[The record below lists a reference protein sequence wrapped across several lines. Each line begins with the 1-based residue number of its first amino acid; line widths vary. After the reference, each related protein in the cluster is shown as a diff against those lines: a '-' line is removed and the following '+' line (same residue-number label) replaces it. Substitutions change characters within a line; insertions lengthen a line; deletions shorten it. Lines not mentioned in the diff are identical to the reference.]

1 MIKRVIASFI
11 AICILLSSY
20 TVMVFADQKDV
31 TTIDMQMQPLRDKL
45 AAMTEKDKTD
55 AVGKFKD
62 VSGHWG
68 KEYIAKLSYLRIV
81 NGCGND
87 MFLPNGNVTIAQ
99 FIIMTTRAL
108 GYSFEST
115 AKNYADPYIKQAKAD
130 GIIREGQY
138 SNYDKAITR
147 EQMAEML
154 FNADMLKTAQP
165 DQTLYKLV
173 ANRIAD
179 YPKISDMRKQIV
191 VNDYILGLLAGSSQ
205 KFYFNPQS
213 NLTRAEACVVIIRLL
228 DDKSREV
235 FPVSTDDTI
244 TLPTAGGKT
253 VTVYPPSRPEVIKTA
268 NFLVNNKSK
277 STGYIYYG
285 YNSQTSQ
292 IGFDFFESE
301 EKANNGTPFD
311 INMGLDI
318 QTVDSENAM
327 KYPYNIY
334 IYDAEKVKTLHRDLL
349 VTLFQY
355 WFGNDSKKAIE
366 QLDYYLSISNNNSLE
381 LKKVFKFNNREV
393 HFNKYAND
401 TGFGIG
407 ISSEL

>member
-1 MIKRVIASFI
+1 MIKRVIASLI
-11 AICILLSSY
+11 AICLLLPSY
-20 TVMVFADQKDV
+20 AVMVFADQKDV
-31 TTIDMQMQPLRDKL
+31 TTIDMQMQPLRDRL
-45 AAMTEKDKTD
+45 AAMSEKDKTD
-55 AVGKFKD
+55 AAGKFKD
-62 VSGHWG
+62 VSNHWG

-115 AKNYADPYIKQAKAD
+115 GKNYADPYIKQAKAD

-138 SNYDKAITR
+138 NNYDKAITR

-179 YPKISDMRKQIV
+179 YYKISDMKKQVV

-235 FPVSTDDTI
+235 FPVSPDDTI

-268 NFLVNNKSK
+268 NFLVSNMTKDS
-277 STGYIYYG
+277 GYVFYG
-285 YNSQTSQ
+285 YNSQTGQ
-292 IGFDFFESE
+292 IPFGFYESKDKYE
-301 EKANNGTPFD
+301 NGSVFD
-311 INMGLDI
+311 INMGISIETAESLL
-318 QTVDSENAM
+318 
-327 KYPYNIY
+327 KFPYSIT
-334 IYDAEKVKTLHRDLL
+334 IYDAEKVKSIHRDLL
-349 VTLFQY
+349 VSLFRY

-393 HFNKYAND
+393 QFNKFVNN
-401 TGFGIG
+401 TGFVIG

>member
-1 MIKRVIASFI
+1 MIKRLIASFI
-11 AICILLSSY
+11 AICLLLPSY

-31 TTIDMQMQPLRDKL
+31 TTIDMQMQPLRDRL

-55 AVGKFKD
+55 AFGKFKD
-62 VSGHWG
+62 VSNHWG

-108 GYSFEST
+108 GYSFEAT
-115 AKNYADPYIKQAKAD
+115 GKNYADPYIKQAKAD

-138 SNYDKAITR
+138 TNYDKAITR
-147 EQMAEML
+147 EQMAEIL

-179 YPKISDMRKQIV
+179 YYKISDMKKQVV
-191 VNDYILGLLAGSSQ
+191 VNDYILGLLAGSTQ

-228 DDKSREV
+228 NDKSREV
-235 FPVSTDDTI
+235 FPVSSDDTI
-244 TLPTAGGKT
+244 TLPTAGGNT

-268 NFLVNNKSK
+268 NLLVNNKSK
-277 STGYIYYG
+277 STGYIGYG
-285 YNSQTSQ
+285 YGPQTGEISF
-292 IGFDFFESE
+292 GFYES
-301 EKANNGTPFD
+301 KDKFDNGTVFD
-311 INMGLDI
+311 INMGINIETAESLLK
-318 QTVDSENAM
+318 N
-327 KYPYNIY
+327 PYAIT
-334 IYDAEKVKTLHRDLL
+334 IYDAEKVKSIHRDLL
-349 VTLFQY
+349 VSLFQY

-366 QLDYYLSISNNNSLE
+366 QLDYYFSIANNNSLE
-381 LKKVFKFNNREV
+381 LKKVLKFNNREV
-393 HFNKYAND
+393 HFNKFAND
-401 TGFGIG
+401 TGFSIG
-407 ISSEL
+407 VSSEL

>member
-11 AICILLSSY
+11 AICLLLPSY

-31 TTIDMQMQPLRDKL
+31 TTIDMQMQPLRDRL
-45 AAMTEKDKTD
+45 AAMTEKDKAD

-62 VSGHWG
+62 VFRHWG

-99 FIIMTTRAL
+99 FIIMTVRAL
-108 GYSFEST
+108 GYSFE
-115 AKNYADPYIKQAKAD
+115 AIGKNYADPYIKQAKAD

-138 SNYDKAITR
+138 TNYDKAITR
-147 EQMAEML
+147 EQMAEIL

-179 YPKISDMRKQIV
+179 YYKISDMKKQVV

-235 FPVSTDDTI
+235 FPVSSDDTI
-244 TLPTAGGKT
+244 TLPTTGGKT
-253 VTVYPPSRPEVIKTA
+253 ITVYPPSRPEVIKTA
-268 NFLVNNKSK
+268 NLLVNNKSK
-277 STGYIYYG
+277 STGYIGYG
-285 YNSQTSQ
+285 YGSQTGEMSFVFYESRDK
-292 IGFDFFESE
+292 FD
-301 EKANNGTPFD
+301 NGTVFD
-311 INMGLDI
+311 INMLI
-318 QTVDSENAM
+318 NIETSESLLKN
-327 KYPYNIY
+327 PYAIT
-334 IYDAEKVKTLHRDLL
+334 IYDAEKVKSVHRDLL
-349 VTLFQY
+349 VSLFQY

-366 QLDYYLSISNNNSLE
+366 QLDYYLSIVNNDSLE
-381 LKKVFKFNNREV
+381 LKRNFKFNNREV
-393 HFNKYAND
+393 SFYKLSGD
-401 TGFGIG
+401 TRFSIG
-407 ISSEL
+407 VSSEL